1 MCRVSP
7 VTPAFKSSGKA
18 GRRGKSS
25 QAIHGVRKPR
35 PRAGFSLWD
44 IPTAAVHRGTNRL
57 RARALNP
64 DSAAM
69 SRVVTLSEIKAAEA
83 ARRREAVTALKVDL
97 AAYARTHGGR
107 FLLFGSAA
115 RGTMRYDSDVDILVE
130 IAKDAPVGVF
140 EYVDITQYLSD
151 LFPQAVDVANRDQL
165 KAHVRLEAERDAI
178 YAF

>member
-69 SRVVTLSEIKAAEA
+69 CRVVTLSEIKAAEA

-115 RGTMRYDSDVDILVE
+115 RGTMRYDSDVDILV
-130 IAKDAPVGVF
+130 D
-140 EYVDITQYLSD
+140 
-151 LFPQAVDVANRDQL
+151 FPPDFLDEAWSY
-165 KAHVRLEAERDAI
+165 AERACHARDLDPDISPLAWCRGRFRDRVTPDLLVL
-178 YAF
+178 A